1 MKASDRSVTVARTRG
16 CAFSVAFVLQ
26 PNFTLLPFAAIMDA
40 FRLAAD
46 DGDGSRPINCRW
58 TIVAPDLAPII
69 ASCGV
74 EVRPWERFGDPARFD
89 YIIVVGGLLHRA
101 RRSDEATIAFL
112 READRRGVTLVGVCT
127 GTFTL
132 ARANL
137 MTARRCCVS
146 WFHYDDLVREF
157 PDVTPVA
164 DRLFVVDRKRI
175 TCAGG
180 AGAVDL
186 AAWII
191 ERHLGRAYA
200 QKSLH
205 IMVVDHGR
213 TADTPQPQP
222 PLAPASKNERVRR
235 AMLFIEQ
242 HMSRPL
248 AVDDVAR
255 HVSISK
261 RQLERLF
268 RLETGMAVQAFSRML
283 RLRYGLWCLAQRR
296 STINEIAGDC
306 GFADASHFSRLV
318 RRSFGLPPSV
328 IRRRGRNAILAM
340 LVGAPSVAAHK
351 GFASPR
357 AGRARQ
363 FAAKVA
369 FPNERRPYTG
379 DRLRP

>member
-1 MKASDRSVTVARTRG
+1 MMEASDRGATAERARG

-26 PNFTLLPFAAIMDA
+26 PYFTLLPFAAIVDA

-58 TIVAPDLAPII
+58 TIVAADLAPIT

-74 EVRPWERFGDPARFD
+74 EVRPWELFGDPARFD
-89 YIIVVGGLLHRA
+89 YIIVVGGLLHRDHK
-101 RRSDEATIAFL
+101 SDAASIAFL
-112 READRRGVTLVGVCT
+112 READRKGVTLVGVCT
-127 GTFTL
+127 GTFAL

-137 MTARRCCVS
+137 MAGRRCCVS
-146 WFHYDDLVREF
+146 WFHYDDLVQEF

-180 AGAVDL
+180 TGAVDL
-186 AAWII
+186 AAWMI

-213 TADTPQPQP
+213 APDTPQPQP
-222 PLAPASKNERVRR
+222 PVAPVSSNERVRR

-242 HMSRPL
+242 NLSRTPS
-248 AVDDVAR
+248 VDGIAR

-268 RLETGMAVQAFSRML
+268 RHEIGMGVQAYARAL
-283 RLRYGLWCLAQRR
+283 RLRYGVWLLAQKQ

-318 RRSFGLPPSV
+318 RHTFGLAPSA
-328 IRRRGRNAILAM
+328 IRMRDRTTILAM
-340 LVGAPSVAAHK
+340 LDNTAAPGPTRLGPQRV
-351 GFASPR
+351 
-357 AGRARQ
+357 RQ
-363 FAAKVA
+363 TEGSTV
-369 FPNERRPYTG
+369 PNERRPYMH
-379 DRLRP
+379 